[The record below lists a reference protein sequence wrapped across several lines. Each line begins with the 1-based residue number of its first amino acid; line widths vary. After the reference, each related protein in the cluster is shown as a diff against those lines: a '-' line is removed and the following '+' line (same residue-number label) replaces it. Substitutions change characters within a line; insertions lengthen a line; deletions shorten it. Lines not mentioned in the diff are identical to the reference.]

1 MFKSKCLY
9 PHLIHICDYP
19 DGVTHSKH
27 CDQQGQDGRDLLVP
41 PLSVRRLL
49 IGSARLSDG
58 SEQEIVEDCQQD
70 EGDERHHK
78 EVWEEDV
85 VPRVA
90 HALPELGRANS
101 ESARPGGLSC
111 VGVTSLQLHEAG
123 NVPNQGGYDDRDD
136 VEFTGQRG
144 QWVAET
150 LSDKTWGWSG
160 SNLTWHGPLRN
171 TCSANNYSVCLLL
184 TGQESVSQSVCKSL
198 FGISS
203 LWIQIR
209 EFQWW
214 VTLSYYETNLYW
226 NRCLKN
232 IYNCNIEHSG
242 LDHFSIYLSNVT
254 DTVDHMEPFME
265 TWMRGSVQGKT

>member
-1 MFKSKCLY
+1 MSKSKCLY

-27 CDQQGQDGRDLLVP
+27 CDQQDQDGRDLLVP

-90 HALPELGRANS
+90 HAQPELGGANS
-101 ESARPGGLSC
+101 GSARPGGLSC
-111 VGVTSLQLHEAG
+111 VGVTGLQLHEAG
-123 NVPNQGGYDDRDD
+123 NVPNKGGYDDRDD

-150 LSDKTWGWSG
+150 LSDKT
-160 SNLTWHGPLRN
+160 LRL
-171 TCSANNYSVCLLL
+171 V
-184 TGQESVSQSVCKSL
+184 
-198 FGISS
+198 
-203 LWIQIR
+203 WI
-209 EFQWW
+209 
-214 VTLSYYETNLYW
+214 
-226 NRCLKN
+226 
-232 IYNCNIEHSG
+232 
-242 LDHFSIYLSNVT
+242 
-254 DTVDHMEPFME
+254 
-265 TWMRGSVQGKT
+265 